1 MRRREVSGDRRHT
14 TKHCSLAAILSPT
27 LSSSLALSS
36 NDVRQCDARQERG
49 LSGDRLQDHVCR
61 GARRSAAD
69 ARSTLDDRA
78 GICGAA
84 VMVIEDLLAPTNVER
99 LLTKRVQPDTL
110 TRSA

>member
-1 MRRREVSGDRRHT
+1 MWGVG
-14 TKHCSLAAILSPT
+14 
-27 LSSSLALSS
+27 
-36 NDVRQCDARQERG
+36 VG
-49 LSGDRLQDHVCR
+49 LPGPVEFGCLEAVAGGR